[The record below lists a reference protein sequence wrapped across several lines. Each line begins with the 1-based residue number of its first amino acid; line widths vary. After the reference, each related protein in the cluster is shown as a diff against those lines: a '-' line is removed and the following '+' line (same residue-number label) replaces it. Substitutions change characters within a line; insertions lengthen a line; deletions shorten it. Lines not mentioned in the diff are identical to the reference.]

1 MEELE
6 KSMYYGANSMTF
18 EKAKSLRQKMTLG
31 EKLLWERLK
40 GKKLF
45 NLRFRRQHPINMYIV
60 DFYCH
65 AARLVIEIDGEI
77 HKFQKDY
84 DEARTE
90 DLISFGLMILRFK
103 NYEVEHHLDS
113 VIEKIKHTIEPEL

>member
-90 DLISFGLMILRFK
+90 DLINFGLMILRFK